1 MAMKDRPGRLLTQR
15 LLALFAVGWL
25 LLSFPLLKLWL
36 ADSTWLGLPL
46 LPVALFAAWALVIAL
61 LALLLESPGG

>member
-1 MAMKDRPGRLLTQR
+1 MKDRPGRLLTQR
-15 LLALFAVGWL
+15 LLALFAAGWL

-36 ADSTWLGLPL
+36 ADSAWLGLPL

-61 LALLLESPGG
+61 LALLLESRSG